1 MAGRSETEIKEWCK
15 QIAIWREAKGFVT
28 SKENMLEKLMLVV
41 TELSEGVE
49 AVRHGDWT
57 NFSEEMADATI
68 RIFDICGS
76 IGIDLENEIAVK
88 MGVNEQRPHMHGK
101 LK

>member
-1 MAGRSETEIKEWCK
+1 VTIKEWC
-15 QIAIWREAKGFVT
+15 QRIAAWRETKGFVT

-41 TELSEGVE
+41 TELSEGAE
-49 AVRHGDWT
+49 AVRRGDWT
-57 NFSEEMADATI
+57 NFAEEMADATI

-88 MGVNEQRPHMHGK
+88 MGVNKQRPHLHGK